1 MFRRNS
7 IKKDHREHY
16 KELIEQ
22 FSKVCVEFDNMD
34 DCYNRLKQTISTSP
48 RENELFLSILQLLIC
63 INNEGFS
70 RPVYYELIENSI
82 SQIFFR
88 EKGHDPWSVFR
99 MRMSRDS
106 KNLKLNLEPFRG
118 KSVSPA
124 PPSLAASGGM
134 PPPPPPPPGQST
146 SSSEIK
152 LPPRKDWPMIKTKI
166 IPWKKIVPHKV
177 KPNSLWTQ
185 IIIL

>member
-7 IKKDHREHY
+7 SKTDHREHY
-16 KELIEQ
+16 KELIDQ

-88 EKGHDPWSVFR
+88 EKGHFCS
-99 MRMSRDS
+99 
-106 KNLKLNLEPFRG
+106 
-118 KSVSPA
+118 
-124 PPSLAASGGM
+124 
-134 PPPPPPPPGQST
+134 
-146 SSSEIK
+146 
-152 LPPRKDWPMIKTKI
+152 
-166 IPWKKIVPHKV
+166 
-177 KPNSLWTQ
+177 
-185 IIIL
+185 